1 MSNIIAE
8 KINKDNVSVFSIE
21 EGGLM
26 IYNQLTEN
34 TPLLNETAA
43 FLYDLAEKPST
54 LNEIIAAFKEKY
66 DFPDDT
72 QESLDDDIIEML
84 DEMSNKGLLT
94 IRRV

>member
-34 TPLLNETAA
+34 THLL
-43 FLYDLAEKPST
+43 K
-54 LNEIIAAFKEKY
+54 
-66 DFPDDT
+66 
-72 QESLDDDIIEML
+72 
-84 DEMSNKGLLT
+84 MSNKGLLT